1 MDKSKE
7 KIYKKITL
15 GTILNIILIF
25 VNFVNTIFMDE
36 IGVWGQTMTKGLNV
50 LQIILII
57 F

>member
-36 IGVWGQTMTKGLNV
+36 IGVWG
-50 LQIILII
+50 
-57 F
+57 